1 MAKKNTS
8 GYEEIVGKRSIAG
21 HISRVLF
28 WGFNILMLFSIV
40 SGFNS
45 ATEGIENM
53 SEAEA
58 AGTAIGTGIGVTMLF
73 ILWVIGDIILGLFYF
88 FTRPTRQLVKK

>member
-21 HISRVLF
+21 HIARVLF

-40 SGFNS
+40 SGYNS
-45 ATEGIENM
+45 ATEEGIENM
-53 SEAEA
+53 SNAE
-58 AGTAIGTGIGVTMLF
+58 AIGTGIGVTMVM
-73 ILWVIGDIILGLFYF
+73 IIWVLGDIILGLFYF